1 LDRYSQSPATEAD
14 SGGSPAR
21 QHDGSSVGVE
31 VVELAD
37 DEGKLEIVDQ
47 HEDDENEEDNDGGK
61 TPLVGSTAVQD
72 SNKKDQLD
80 TGEKNHLS
88 VFCVQQEHDNFL
100 LKNLRNY

>member
-1 LDRYSQSPATEAD
+1 VQCVLGVDRYSQSSATEAD
-14 SGGSPAR
+14 NGGSPAR

-61 TPLVGSTAVQD
+61 TPPVCPTAMQD

-80 TGEKNHLS
+80 TGEKIHLP
-88 VFCVQQEHDNFL
+88 VFCVQQENDSFC
-100 LKNLRNY
+100 